1 MQLRFIDAG
10 QLRTQ
15 MVLEDPVETADGQ
28 GGFAVTWSERATLW
42 AMVEPSGSRAALFAD
57 RAAVLSTHRIWLRHR
72 DDVRPGQ
79 RLRRGTRS
87 YRIDQSEDAD
97 GTRRYL
103 IVKATEI
110 FA

>member
-1 MQLRFIDAG
+1 MQLKFFDAG
-10 QLRTQ
+10 QLRTA
-15 MVLEDPVETADGQ
+15 MVLEEPVETPDGQ
-28 GGFAVTWSERATLW
+28 GGFSVTWTERASVW
-42 AMVEPSGSRAALFAD
+42 ALLEPVGGRVELFAD

-72 DDVRPGQ
+72 EDVKPGQ
-79 RLRRGTRS
+79 RLRRDTRS
-87 YRIDQSEDAD
+87 FRIDQAEDAD

>member
-1 MQLRFIDAG
+1 MQLRFFDAG

-15 MVLEDPVETADGQ
+15 LVLEDPVEAPDGQ
-28 GGFAVTWSERATLW
+28 GGFAISWTERAAVW
-42 AMVEPSGSRAALFAD
+42 AMVEPSGGRAALYAG

-72 DDVRPGQ
+72 DDVKPGQ
-79 RLRRGTRS
+79 RLRRGVRL
-87 YRIDQSEDAD
+87 YRIDQAEDAD

-103 IVKATEI
+103 IVRATEM

>member
-1 MQLRFIDAG
+1 MQLKFFDAG

-15 MVLEDPVETADGQ
+15 LVLEDPVETPDGQ
-28 GGFAVTWSERATLW
+28 GGFAVAWTERATVW

-79 RLRRGTRS
+79 RLKRGVQS
-87 YRIDQSEDAD
+87 YRIDQAEDAD

-103 IVKATEI
+103 ILKATEI